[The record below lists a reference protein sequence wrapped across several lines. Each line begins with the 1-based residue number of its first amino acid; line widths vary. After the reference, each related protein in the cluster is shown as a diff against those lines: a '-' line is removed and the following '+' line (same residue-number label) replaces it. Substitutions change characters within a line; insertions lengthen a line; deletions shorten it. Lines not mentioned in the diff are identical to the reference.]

1 MSIIICDAITVAYD
15 NKIAV
20 ENVSFQLNEGD
31 YLCIIGENGTGKST
45 LIKTLLGLCK
55 PKRGSVT
62 LQGISR
68 KQIGYLPQKDG
79 VAAGF
84 PATVFEIVLSGRQA
98 EKLFYTKDDRR
109 EALRALELLDIQELA
124 YKTPDE
130 LSGGQRQR
138 VFLAR
143 ALCAQNKL
151 IMLDEPTA
159 ALDSQATE
167 ELYSVLRRLNREMNM
182 TVIIVSHDLAGATR
196 DANKIL
202 KLDRSLVYFGTSTD
216 YQKTAK
222 DGK

>member
-1 MSIIICDAITVAYD
+1 MSIITCDAITVAYD

-84 PATVFEIVLSGRQA
+84 PATVFEIVLSGRQS

-109 EALRALELLDIQELA
+109 EALRALELLDIKELA
-124 YKTPDE
+124 DKTPDE